1 MAIPLRRGIISARKL
16 IFLKPTFRCSEISY
30 ISSSNSN
37 QSNVISETSLFG
49 IHHLESS
56 NQLGLDYLKEC
67 RRGFAKGK
75 KSKNSDNGSAAEVVD
90 IGPSLKANT
99 SALMEAAQVALSKEL
114 SQLRTNR
121 ASTGL
126 VDHLLIETSSGKI
139 SLNRVCA
146 VSVLDAQTISI
157 SPFYCFAVFA
167 FLLALR
173 LVRELGVANR
183 SLTLMKPVENALRE
197 SPLGINPK
205 VDGDRLIVPIP
216 PMTKETMQAM
226 CKVVAKAGEDV
237 KLSIRR
243 ARQKAIDT
251 IKQASSSMPK
261 DDLKR
266 LEKEIDE
273 MNKKYSKS
281 TEDMCKA
288 KEKEINS
295 PS

>member
-1 MAIPLRRGIISARKL
+1 MAISLRRGIISARN
-16 IFLKPTFRCSEISY
+16 FLVLNSSFRCAEISY

-37 QSNVISETSLFG
+37 QSNVISETSLYGHLQPSNRFG
-49 IHHLESS
+49 I
-56 NQLGLDYLKEC
+56 DFLKEC

-75 KSKNSDNGSAAEVVD
+75 KSKNNSDSGSTAEGVD

-99 SALMEAAQVALSKEL
+99 SALMEAAQVSLSKEL

-126 VDHLLIETSSGKI
+126 VDHLLVETSSGKMF
-139 SLNRVCA
+139 LNRVCA
-146 VSVLDAQTISI
+146 VSILDAQTISI
-157 SPFYCFAVFA
+157 SPYDPK
-167 FLLALR
+167 
-173 LVRELGVANR
+173 
-183 SLTLMKPVENALRE
+183 TLMKPVENALRE
-197 SPLGINPK
+197 CPLGINPK

-281 TEDMCKA
+281 AEDMCKA
-288 KEKEINS
+288 KEKEINT

>member
-1 MAIPLRRGIISARKL
+1 MAISLRRGIISARKL

-75 KSKNSDNGSAAEVVD
+75 KSKNSDNGSTAEVVD

-157 SPFYCFAVFA
+157 SPYDPK
-167 FLLALR
+167 
-173 LVRELGVANR
+173 
-183 SLTLMKPVENALRE
+183 TLMKPVENALRE

-205 VDGDRLIVPIP
+205 VEGDRLIVPIP

>member
-1 MAIPLRRGIISARKL
+1 MAISLRRGIISTRKF
-16 IFLKPTFRCSEISY
+16 IFLKSSYRCSEISY

-56 NQLGLDYLKEC
+56 NRLGLDYLKEF
-67 RRGFAKGK
+67 RREFAKGK
-75 KSKNSDNGSAAEVVD
+75 KSKNSNSGSTAEVVD

-99 SALMEAAQVALSKEL
+99 SALMEAAQWKDVFALCL
-114 SQLRTNR
+114 W
-121 ASTGL
+121 
-126 VDHLLIETSSGKI
+126 
-139 SLNRVCA
+139 C
-146 VSVLDAQTISI
+146 SVLEAQTISI
-157 SPFYCFAVFA
+157 SPYDPK
-167 FLLALR
+167 
-173 LVRELGVANR
+173 
-183 SLTLMKPVENALRE
+183 TLMKPVENALRE
-197 SPLGINPK
+197 CPLGISPR
-205 VDGDRLIVPIP
+205 VDGDRLIVPMP
-216 PMTKETMQAM
+216 PVTKETMQAM

-288 KEKEINS
+288 KEKEIKFS
-295 PS
+295 FLMKKSCEVFLTWVVLF

>member
-157 SPFYCFAVFA
+157 SPYDPK
-167 FLLALR
+167 
-173 LVRELGVANR
+173 
-183 SLTLMKPVENALRE
+183 TLMKPVENALRE